1 MVQTKSVVDTE
12 RDILATLCEEM
23 INRGSCRL
31 CACQVPISQQEPNK
45 YLLND
50 YMFSYC

>member
-31 CACQVPISQQEPNK
+31 RACQVPISQQEPNK